1 MQDQRTSDIRLC
13 QAFSP
18 VKPELSGACRR
29 FFWRALE
36 PPAGVRERAP
46 ARLVSTPFPA
56 RGMNGSPFSSC
67 FITRSMNSTGP
78 MVASRFVSFPQK
90 FHEGLKLSANMD
102 KLYLIR
108 SAWGTGYGYFCNEH
122 QPIHE

>member
-18 VKPELSGACRR
+18 VKPELSGACGR

-36 PPAGVRERAP
+36 LPAGVRERAP

-56 RGMNGSPFSSC
+56 RGMNGSLFSSC
-67 FITRSMNSTGP
+67 FIMNSTGP
-78 MVASRFVSFPQK
+78 MVASGFVSFPQT
-90 FHEGLKLSANMD
+90 FHEGLKVV
-102 KLYLIR
+102 
-108 SAWGTGYGYFCNEH
+108 CEH
-122 QPIHE
+122 GQVIFNGGRMGDWLWTFLQ